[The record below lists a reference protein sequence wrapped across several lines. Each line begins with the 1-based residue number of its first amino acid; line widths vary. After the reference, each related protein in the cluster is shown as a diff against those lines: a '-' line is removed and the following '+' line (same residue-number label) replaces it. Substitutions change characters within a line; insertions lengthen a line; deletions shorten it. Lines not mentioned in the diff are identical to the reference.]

1 MLLIYV
7 YLTLYNYNYAE
18 SFYNVVIAPFMNIFS
33 ELVTN
38 IDNEVASHKRK
49 LNLIKAMEYQK
60 DKNPN

>member
-1 MLLIYV
+1 M

-49 LNLIKAMEYQK
+49 LNLIKAMEHQK
-60 DKNPN
+60 DKTPN